1 MHEIH
6 GPPVTVPSRG
16 TQELEWLDV
25 RSAHHLALWQTLCC
39 PFTTRAPH
47 KSQQY
52 LFIVFLPLYS
62 TAEQMILNKGLLSP
76 PQAQQA
82 SLSKDK
88 IGETLQKWQ
97 VQQIKI
103 KQ

>member
-1 MHEIH
+1 MKGRNECFIYFTHE
-6 GPPVTVPSRG
+6 GR
-16 TQELEWLDV
+16 
-25 RSAHHLALWQTLCC
+25 
-39 PFTTRAPH
+39 PH

-76 PQAQQA
+76 PQAEQA